1 MLEGEWS
8 YAHSDPGG
16 GELPLEP
23 QLLLL
28 VVEEEDWSTENAVT
42 QGALP
47 VGPWKAD
54 TWRMHSDS
62 L

>member
-1 MLEGEWS
+1 M
-8 YAHSDPGG
+8 HSDPGG